1 MHNLTKQ
8 TVVLSDLRA
17 EINPHKMLDLEKVS
31 ERSAIERSHDLRLA
45 LNTSKLRLCSQGV
58 VTHTKPIEKIIEK
71 HHYHNETITN
81 TTTPVGIDEDKLVE
95 VVRKVMQENKPQSV
109 DNTQVLDAVT
119 ALQKQISSLNTGNS
133 SVSDNNNQNDLSID
147 MEQLANMQSKAIE
160 KIGLDIETGTKKTG
174 KKIVLKN
181 TQSTNLAD
189 EL

>member
-1 MHNLTKQ
+1 M

-17 EINPHKMLDLEKVS
+17 EINPHKMLDLEKVA

-58 VTHTKPIEKIIEK
+58 VTHNKPIEKIIEK
-71 HHYHNETITN
+71 HHYHSEM

-95 VVRKVMQENKPQSV
+95 VVRKVMQENKPQSI
-109 DNTQVLDAVT
+109 DNTQVLDAMT
-119 ALQKQISSLNTGNS
+119 ALQKQISSLNTGS
-133 SVSDNNNQNDLSID
+133 KILEETQNDFSID
-147 MEQLANMQSKAIE
+147 MEQLANMQSAAIE

-181 TQSTNLAD
+181 MQSGNLAD

>member
-119 ALQKQISSLNTGNS
+119 ALQKQISSLNTGS
-133 SVSDNNNQNDLSID
+133 KSTLEETQNDLSID
-147 MEQLANMQSKAIE
+147 IEQLANMQSKAIE
-160 KIGLDIETGTKKTG
+160 RIGLNIETGTKKTG
-174 KKIVLKN
+174 KKIILKN
-181 TQSTNLAD
+181 MQSGNLAD